1 MLQSRVPWHVHPTF
15 VFFAMERLSLG
26 LRRPGMQATRLWHWL
41 WVAQPRT
48 SHSFPP
54 EASRA
59 PAAQVWTRL
68 DTVTGEAQM
77 WSPGARCFCEELMF
91 QPGAAGAEVEDDG
104 FLLGMYFDA
113 EQQRSCLV
121 VRRRSFSWVLLGGV
135 GDLQRCDALLL
146 LLLSEKLFS
155 KRT

>member
-1 MLQSRVPWHVHPTF
+1 MATACMLVPCVPSGTVSPHCASDTPV
-15 VFFAMERLSLG
+15 ALALS
-26 LRRPGMQATRLWHWL
+26 M
-41 WVAQPRT
+41 VQPCAFY
-48 SHSFPP
+48 SFPP
-54 EASRA
+54 EADRA

-121 VRRRSFSWVLLGGV
+121 VRRR
-135 GDLQRCDALLL
+135 CA
-146 LLLSEKLFS
+146 
-155 KRT
+155 